1 MTGIA
6 KAVHLVSERAVED
19 SLHDL
24 LALLVA
30 IVVLLLSLLNIVGL
44 LCWLG
49 LLWFCEG
56 SHVNIYK

>member
-30 IVVLLLSLLNIVGL
+30 IVVLLLLLSIVGL

>member
-30 IVVLLLSLLNIVGL
+30 IVVLLLLLSIVGL
-44 LCWLG
+44 LCWFG